1 MSETT
6 TLTDHEATKRIHD
19 ILKREL
25 ERHGEKSPFIQH
37 LKEERPKVFE
47 GLISECKTH
56 GPSIKGKIREFVADT
71 SKTLPTDRM
80 QGVRKA
86 LEVVEERPELI
97 TEAKSKMGWW
107 VAGIASAVGL
117 GAYIINQYGKVD
129 PAQSPQTPQT
139 EDSWAERTQ
148 SSNQTD
154 ERAL

>member
-6 TLTDHEATKRIHD
+6 TLTDHEAVKKIHD
-19 ILKREL
+19 LLKQEL
-25 ERHGEKSPFIQH
+25 EIHGEESQLIRH
-37 LKEERPKVFE
+37 LKSEHPKTYE

-56 GPSIKGKIREFVADT
+56 GLSIKGKIRDFVADT

-97 TEAKSKMGWW
+97 VKPKSKMGWW

-117 GAYIINQYGKVD
+117 GAYIINQYSKAD
-129 PAQSPQTPQT
+129 PTQSTTPPKT
-139 EDSWAERTQ
+139 EGSWTERTQ